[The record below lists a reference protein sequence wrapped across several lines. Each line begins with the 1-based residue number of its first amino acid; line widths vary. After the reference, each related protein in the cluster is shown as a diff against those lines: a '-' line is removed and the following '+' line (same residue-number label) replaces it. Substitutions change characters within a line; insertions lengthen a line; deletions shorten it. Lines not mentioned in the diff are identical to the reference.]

1 MEGVRIARAKRARDK
16 SNPKAVAMY
25 DKDMFEQTLIAI
37 FPSSQYLADGPCQKL
52 MLELARDWKGSTPA
66 IEDRIAPF
74 HPLSKEGVL
83 AARDLDVYFVKSIAG
98 SLNRVHMVIK
108 SKVVS
113 SNPSPDDSICESCH
127 TRGWLSMEYRT
138 SKVDGA
144 NAAVWLCPSC
154 LKVDIGAQLKSLEDL
169 ESQRPKTNLPTLDD
183 NPKLMDLMFDALQPA
198 IREVRQTGS
207 MAPFVILET
216 LASRRMEQSFK
227 TARLEMGYEEAR
239 RAIIAAPPEA
249 VRYALVWLG
258 YITREG
264 VRYEGILVSGGERGD
279 QQGAV
284 IGVRYKQHLP
294 ELKYEPIGGPMILGP
309 RENLLTLA
317 GDPDAASKL
326 TSTFTR
332 LVVDMAHNHGPGHD
346 ENLTYEIKKCS
357 AVYLDLR
364 DLDRPFRKELG
375 KEPDTV
381 HVVVGRQSWFTFFK
395 PEDKEVVLARDT
407 LIPIG
412 DAGLFPAFNDD
423 GLITIGY
430 SPPKFGL
437 KNEGPKQLDLIVHWM
452 TMFKVTDKDVAGTG
466 QAR

>member
-16 SNPKAVAMY
+16 SNPKAVAMH

-37 FPSSQYLADGPCQKL
+37 FPSSQYLADGHCQKL
-52 MLELARDWKGSTPA
+52 MRELVRDWKWSDQA
-66 IEDRIAPF
+66 IEARIAPF
-74 HPLSKEGVL
+74 HPLSKEDVL
-83 AARDLDVYFVKSIAG
+83 AAQDLDVYFLQSIAG
-98 SLNRVHMVIK
+98 NLNRVHMVK
-108 SKVVS
+108 KNKVVN
-113 SNPSPDDSICESCH
+113 SNPPPDGSICESCH
-127 TRGWLSMEYRT
+127 KKGWLSMEYRT

-154 LKVDIGAQLKSLEDL
+154 LKVNIGAQLKSLDDL
-169 ESQRPKTNLPTLDD
+169 ESQRPKTNLPILDD

-198 IREVRQTGS
+198 ISEVRQTGS
-207 MAPFVILET
+207 MVPFVILET

-239 RAIIAAPPEA
+239 KAILAAPPEA
-249 VRYALVWLG
+249 VRYALAWLG

-284 IGVRYKQHLP
+284 IGVRYKQHMP

-317 GDPDAASKL
+317 GDPDAATKL
-326 TSTFTR
+326 TPVFIR

-346 ENLTYEIKKCS
+346 EALTYQVNKCPT
-357 AVYLDLR
+357 VYLDLG
-364 DLDRPFRKELG
+364 DIDRPFRKELQ

-381 HVVVGRQSWFTFFK
+381 HVVVGRKSWVTFFR
-395 PEDKEVVLARDT
+395 PEDKEVILARDT

-412 DAGLFPAFNDD
+412 DAGPFPAFNED

-430 SPPKFGL
+430 SPPSSML
-437 KNEGPKQLDLIVHWM
+437 KKDGPKELPLIVLWV
-452 TMFKVTDKDVAGTG
+452 TMFKVTDKEV
-466 QAR
+466 